1 MPRAFSAQASV
12 RTGYQGCQ
20 SKANSSPRKQGQ
32 PRTATSWLEAGRASS
47 DTAEVTGG
55 QVARQETVQWN
66 PTHAPTSTAWRS
78 KLLTPSP
85 SSRGVSQLP
94 SISDQLCEATE
105 VRPEEFWR
113 EAVVCQS
120 LRRQTGRRPGGAGQ
134 QVGRVHSYGAL
145 NPQAQSQVGAFA
157 AGSSLSV
164 WGQSAGQ
171 DKADWAR
178 TRLGV
183 LLSVHRR
190 AVLAL
195 VMECA
200 LLTCQ
205 AWIKRQ
211 TGHFSL
217 CFFVLPPIL
226 SSHHLPPHTPKTHQ
240 S

>member
-1 MPRAFSAQASV
+1 M
-12 RTGYQGCQ
+12 
-20 SKANSSPRKQGQ
+20 
-32 PRTATSWLEAGRASS
+32 
-47 DTAEVTGG
+47 
-55 QVARQETVQWN
+55 
-66 PTHAPTSTAWRS
+66 
-78 KLLTPSP
+78 
-85 SSRGVSQLP
+85 
-94 SISDQLCEATE
+94 
-105 VRPEEFWR
+105 
-113 EAVVCQS
+113 CQS
-120 LRRQTGRRPGGAGQ
+120 LRRQTGGRPGGAGQ

-226 SSHHLPPHTPKTHQ
+226 SSHHHPPPACPPPRKHTSANCHPHGLPWWAGRDELPGTRRPSLGRKNSQVQ
-240 S
+240 SVWGTRPPVCHADDSEAKYSE

>member
-1 MPRAFSAQASV
+1 MR
-12 RTGYQGCQ
+12 
-20 SKANSSPRKQGQ
+20 
-32 PRTATSWLEAGRASS
+32 
-47 DTAEVTGG
+47 
-55 QVARQETVQWN
+55 WN

-94 SISDQLCEATE
+94 SISDQLREATG

-178 TRLGV
+178 PRLGV

-226 SSHHLPPHTPKTHQ
+226 SSHHLPPQPRKHTKANCHPHGLPWWAGRDELPGTRRPSLGRKNSQVQ
-240 S
+240 SVWGTRPPVCHADDSEAKYSE